1 MSAEH
6 YLVLGLAR
14 PRSGWIG
21 DLGRWS
27 SSAALPVEFARCV
40 SADEVRA
47 RLRAGRAWSAVLLDE
62 GCSGVDRDL
71 LDEARRAGCAPIVV
85 IGGPTTTR
93 WVDLGAATVLAEPL
107 ERDTIL
113 ATLREHA
120 VPVGRGPGRAFGTD
134 DGTTRSDDPAAGAVA
149 APGRLVTVVGA
160 GGTGTSITAM
170 AIAQSAGGDPTNA
183 GLVALVDASLDG
195 SQALLHHTGDVLPGL
210 QEMVELHRT
219 GRPDPTAVRAGLWA
233 FPDRGYDLLL
243 GLRRHRDWTALR
255 PRSVAATVGSLR
267 RAYATVVADTDAD
280 LEGEA
285 ETGSLDVEERNSCA
299 RTLVSSA
306 DVVVATGADGPAG
319 VHRLV
324 RTLADLVAHGV
335 DPSRIL
341 PVVTRAPRAPH
352 RRAELARTVALLL
365 GELSPGT
372 STVTPLMVPA
382 RRDLDAVLIDG
393 APLPRAL
400 CAPIGAAVEAVA
412 ERSGPSTPTSFD
424 EPVPI
429 RPGSLGMGGPR

>member
-1 MSAEH
+1 VSAEH

-21 DLGRWS
+21 DVGRWS
-27 SSAALPVEFARCV
+27 SSAALPAEFVRCV

-71 LDEARRAGCAPIVV
+71 LDEARRAGCAPLVV
-85 IGGPTTTR
+85 IGAPTTTR

-113 ATLREHA
+113 AALREHA
-120 VPVGRGPGRAFGTD
+120 VPVGRGPGRGFGVEIGGPSPDTSP
-134 DGTTRSDDPAAGAVA
+134 TGAPPEV
-149 APGRLVTVVGA
+149 GRLVTVVGA
-160 GGTGTSITAM
+160 GGTGTSTVAM
-170 AIAQSAGGDPTNA
+170 AIAQAAGADPAN
-183 GLVALVDASLDG
+183 GGMVALVDASLDA
-195 SQALLHHTGDVLPGL
+195 SQALLHHTGDVVPGL
-210 QEMVELHRT
+210 QELVERHRT
-219 GRPDPTAVRAGLWA
+219 GRPDPATVREGLWS

-255 PRSVAATVGSLR
+255 PRAVAATVGSLR
-267 RAYATVVADTDAD
+267 RTYALVVADTDAD

-285 ETGSLDVEERNSCA
+285 ETGSIDVEERNACA
-299 RTLVSSA
+299 RTLVAGA
-306 DVVVATGADGPAG
+306 DVVVATGTDGPAG

-335 DPSRIL
+335 EPARVL
-341 PVVTRAPRAPH
+341 PIVVRAPRAPQ

-365 GELSPGT
+365 GELAPGT
-372 STVTPLMVPA
+372 SMVSPLMVPA
-382 RRDLDAVLIDG
+382 RRDLDAVVLDG
-393 APLPRAL
+393 APLPRAM
-400 CAPIGAAVEAVA
+400 CAPIGAAVDAVA
-412 ERSGPSTPTSFD
+412 ERSGPTSPPLFE

-429 RPGSLGMGGPR
+429 RPGSLGMGGER

>member
-21 DLGRWS
+21 DVGRWS
-27 SSAALPVEFARCV
+27 SSAALPAEFVRCV

-85 IGGPTTTR
+85 IGAPTTTR

-113 ATLREHA
+113 SALREHA
-120 VPVGRGPGRAFGTD
+120 VPVGRGPGRSFGSET
-134 DGTTRSDDPAAGAVA
+134 GTAGPDASTTGTAPAA
-149 APGRLVTVVGA
+149 GRLVTVVGA
-160 GGTGTSITAM
+160 GGTGTSTVAM
-170 AIAQSAGGDPTNA
+170 AIAQAAGADPTNA
-183 GLVALVDASLDG
+183 GLVALVDASLDA
-195 SQALLHHTGDVLPGL
+195 SQALLHHTGDVVPGL
-210 QEMVELHRT
+210 QELVELHRT
-219 GRPDPTAVRAGLWA
+219 GRPDPASVRAGLWA

-255 PRSVAATVGSLR
+255 PRAVAATIGSLR
-267 RAYATVVADTDAD
+267 RAYATVVADADPD

-285 ETGSLDVEERNSCA
+285 ETGSLDVEERNACA
-299 RTLVSSA
+299 RLLVTSA
-306 DVVVATGADGPAG
+306 DVVVATGVDGPVG

-335 DPSRIL
+335 EPERVL
-341 PVVTRAPRAPH
+341 PVVVRAPRAPH

-365 GELSPGT
+365 GELAPGT
-372 STVTPLMVPA
+372 SMVSPLMVPV
-382 RRDLDAVLIDG
+382 RRDLDAVVLDG
-393 APLPRAL
+393 APLPRSL
-400 CAPIGAAVEAVA
+400 CTPIGAAVDAVA
-412 ERSGPSTPTSFD
+412 ERSGPAAPPPFE
-424 EPVPI
+424 EPVPV
-429 RPGSLGMGGPR
+429 RPGSLGTGGAR